1 MNGSKVQVGTPNW
14 SQPERP
20 ACESARESWLM
31 LSLEPLPLPSIG
43 RDLDPLCHAQG
54 AGQESLIGWK
64 GSLS

>member
-20 ACESARESWLM
+20 ARESWLM
-31 LSLEPLPLPSIG
+31 LSLEPLPRPSIG
-43 RDLDPLCHAQG
+43 RDLDPLCHVQG